1 MDKANS
7 KICSVI
13 EFQSLGTENENFF
26 MSSRHSRLRWTGG
39 RSIARIF
46 KMIQVCGLNGEGL
59 VNQNHTLPCSWDQKL
74 NSCPLWCLS
83 ILFFRVRVGGQRSE
97 NGRRKWCKQTRFQI
111 PAGWKFCWYH
121 SNSIFTKLELETFSE
136 SIPSVLL
143 PGNGLKSKQPVCH
156 TT

>member
-83 ILFFRVRVGGQRSE
+83 ILFFRVRVGGQRRGGGGGGSRRTGDGSDANKLVFKSQLVE
-97 NGRRKWCKQTRFQI
+97 NSVDITQTASLQ
-111 PAGWKFCWYH
+111 
-121 SNSIFTKLELETFSE
+121 N
-136 SIPSVLL
+136 
-143 PGNGLKSKQPVCH
+143 
-156 TT
+156 